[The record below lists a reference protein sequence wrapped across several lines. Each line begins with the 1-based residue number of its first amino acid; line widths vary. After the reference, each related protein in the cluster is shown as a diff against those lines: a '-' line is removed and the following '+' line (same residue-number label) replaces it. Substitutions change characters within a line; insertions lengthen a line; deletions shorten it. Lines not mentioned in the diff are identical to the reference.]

1 MNIDYRDKSKAV
13 TAEDLI
19 RRYNLEGLS
28 KDRKALKTLN
38 DGLTK
43 QDTIIEDYVRNTTKY
58 VTSQADNFVTTWFFG
73 GIPTLENKPFI
84 NFSDEEKNSRIEDI
98 YYDKETGY
106 IYQLKINNGVCNWEL
121 IDDDNLRT
129 SLAIANSSA
138 DAFDNKR
145 NLYYSTPSPPYQ
157 VGDVWYDNG
166 TIKRCRT
173 TRAEGEYHSVDWC
186 LQKDYTDENVL
197 LDRTAIL
204 DQVQQDVQTNY
215 ESIAILESTTTSI
228 EGMVQSNT
236 TEIKNTQIGIND
248 KFNDYATVET
258 VTKQVNSMFQKMTDT
273 EVEITAIKET
283 LENGVSK
290 VKTETG
296 YTFDT
301 DGLNI
306 SSTNS
311 KVNNTLNE
319 RGMTIEDNATGDT
332 LLFAGYDNDLQE
344 TVVLS
349 KNLTVQKY
357 LNIPHARF
365 EGYNNQIFGE
375 GAGCFYME

>member
-1 MNIDYRDKSKAV
+1 MNVDYRDKSKAV

-19 RRYNLEGLS
+19 RRYNLDGLS
-28 KDRKALKTLN
+28 KDRKAIKTLN

-43 QDTIIEDYVRNTTKY
+43 QDTIIEEYVRNTTKY
-58 VTSQADNFVTTWFFG
+58 VTNQVDNFVTTWFFSG
-73 GIPTLENKPFI
+73 TPTLENKPFI
-84 NFSDEEKNSRIEDI
+84 DFSEDEKSSHVEDV

-106 IYQLKINNGVCNWEL
+106 IYQLRLNNDVYSWEL
-121 IDDDNLRT
+121 IDDDNLRN

-138 DAFDNKR
+138 DVFDNKR

-173 TRAEGEYHSVDWC
+173 TRTEGEYHSVDWC

-197 LDRTAIL
+197 LDRTAVL
-204 DQVQQDVQTNY
+204 DQMQQDIQTNY
-215 ESIAILESTTTSI
+215 ESIVSLETTTESI

-236 TEIKNTQIGIND
+236 TEIKNAQIEIND
-248 KFNDYATVET
+248 KFNDYATTET
-258 VTKQVNSMFQKMTDT
+258 VTNQINSMSQKMTDA
-273 EVEITAIKET
+273 ELEITALKET

-319 RGMTIEDNATGDT
+319 RGMTIEDNASGDT
-332 LLFAGYDNDLQE
+332 LLFAGYDNGLQE
-344 TVVLS
+344 TVVIS
-349 KNLTVQKY
+349 KNLTVEKY

-365 EGYNNQIFGE
+365 EKYNNSAHGE